1 MSFPPHLSSTTW
13 NGKCGRLE
21 THTCDCG
28 VGRTDR
34 ELLQGSPTVSLCRR
48 GPERKAARPNP
59 SPHRLGHVPPTGSP
73 SVTTDH
79 LPPPEPPATAV
90 TALPLSNRIT
100 RAEGADP
107 TASLSQGRGRHR
119 PRCSPSPQRHGAC
132 ERLGSDLKG
141 SGWPEVTD
149 QSPSTCLSRT
159 RGHDLRPRRTTLTGP
174 ARLVRATGLSWR
186 HRGVGRTCC
195 GPLCT
200 SVGVRRAHT
209 HTRTTCPS
217 LFCH

>member
-1 MSFPPHLSSTTW
+1 MTA
-13 NGKCGRLE
+13 
-21 THTCDCG
+21 
-28 VGRTDR
+28 
-34 ELLQGSPTVSLCRR
+34 GSAGPTES
-48 GPERKAARPNP
+48 GFKEARPCRSADGDRSEKQPAPPP

-107 TASLSQGRGRHR
+107 TASLSQGCARRS

-149 QSPSTCLSRT
+149 QSPSTCLSRA
-159 RGHDLRPRRTTLTGP
+159 RGHDLRPRRTTHTGP

-200 SVGVRRAHT
+200 SVGVRRAHA